1 MGTSLTTATAGVR
14 PSVPPRLS
22 RPAPAAGQAQPPAPS
37 GVRTA
42 VPDAEAELVRR
53 LQAGDESAFAELV
66 RTYGPRMLAAARRF
80 LPREADA
87 ADVLQDAF
95 LSVFR
100 GVGGFVGGSRLS
112 TWLHRVTVNAALMRI
127 RARSRRPEVQ
137 AEESLLFQSSRRPV
151 AGSPPAVDALGRG
164 EILDCV
170 RKGLARLPE
179 EIRAVVRLRD
189 IEGMEL
195 REISGLLGV
204 CCSTVKT
211 RLHRGRMALRGLLEA
226 RFGGLE

>member
-1 MGTSLTTATAGVR
+1 MGTSLVSPASNQRRSGPVKSAPGA
-14 PSVPPRLS
+14 
-22 RPAPAAGQAQPPAPS
+22 APAAAPV
-37 GVRTA
+37 GVRSA
-42 VPDAEAELVRR
+42 VPDSETDLIRR
-53 LQAGDESAFAELV
+53 LQAGEEAAFAELV

-100 GVGGFVGGSRLS
+100 GVGGFEGGSRLS

-137 AEESLLFQSSRRPV
+137 AEESLLFQSTRRR
-151 AGSPPAVDALGRG
+151 ASEPPTAADALGRG

-170 RKGLARLPE
+170 RSGLTQLPE

-226 RFGGLE
+226 RFGALE

>member
-1 MGTSLTTATAGVR
+1 
-14 PSVPPRLS
+14 
-22 RPAPAAGQAQPPAPS
+22 
-37 GVRTA
+37 
-42 VPDAEAELVRR
+42 
-53 LQAGDESAFAELV
+53 
-66 RTYGPRMLAAARRF
+66 MLAAARRF

-95 LSVFR
+95 LSVFKGVR
-100 GVGGFVGGSRLS
+100 GFEGGSRLS
-112 TWLHRVTVNAALMRI
+112 TWLHRVTVNAALMKI
-127 RARSRRPEVQ
+127 RSRSRRPEVQ
-137 AEESLLFQSSRRPV
+137 AEESLLFQSPRRPDNGG
-151 AGSPPAVDALGRG
+151 APPALDALGRE
-164 EILDCV
+164 EILDSV
-170 RKGLARLPE
+170 RLGLSRLPE

-226 RFGGLE
+226 RFGALE